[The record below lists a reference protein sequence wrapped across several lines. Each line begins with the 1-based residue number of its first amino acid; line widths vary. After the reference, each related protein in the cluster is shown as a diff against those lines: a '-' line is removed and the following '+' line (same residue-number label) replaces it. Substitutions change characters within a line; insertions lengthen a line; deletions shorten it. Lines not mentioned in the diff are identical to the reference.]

1 MHAREREVEQVAVH
15 LARVVHDGRQR
26 QLHLAATAA
35 HRDLAPVGFRQG
47 LEAAVSVAE
56 AVEGVAHLRIVSSG
70 GEQGVEPHAPDER
83 REHLARLADDAEAGA
98 ALVGQ
103 KALARQDAVPGAALA
118 RHRACRVAPCVVGG
132 LVDHAAVLRC
142 IDEHDLPLR
151 RREHLRA
158 RQLEGVLVAA
168 EGQVELEVQQ
178 LAEVPAL
185 GVVHD

>member
-1 MHAREREVEQVAVH
+1 MSDA
-15 LARVVHDGRQR
+15 
-26 QLHLAATAA
+26 
-35 HRDLAPVGFRQG
+35 
-47 LEAAVSVAE
+47 S
-56 AVEGVAHLRIVSSG
+56 
-70 GEQGVEPHAPDER
+70 
-83 REHLARLADDAEAGA
+83 LARLADDAEAGA

-118 RHRACRVAPCVVGG
+118 RHRACRVAACIVGG
-132 LVDHAAVLRC
+132 LVDDSAVLAPVH
-142 IDEHDLPLR
+142 EHELPLR
-151 RREHLRA
+151 RREPLRA